1 MTISHSAIKPNIKP
15 CNYCA
20 AGVVLV
26 LVQEDGGSCS
36 HPSAASNYHCGP
48 QLCATLSPD
57 PLPTK
62 VSTKFCKAQ
71 YSEKNSESTYYSTF
85 ILTNQ
90 SRNYYEQPLFS
101 SNGIKITVKLCCH
114 LYIPTLTTGR
124 KYSGKPQFLFL
135 FLPRLRMI
143 TVIIPSPPSIVAQEA
158 MMIQW
163 LPNCPHS
170 APVMVSG
177 DSNQFPR
184 SVAVQITP

>member
-1 MTISHSAIKPNIKP
+1 M
-15 CNYCA
+15 
-20 AGVVLV
+20 
-26 LVQEDGGSCS
+26 QEDGGSCS
-36 HPSAASNYHCGP
+36 HPVITTVGHSSV
-48 QLCATLSPD
+48 QLFLLILFQQRCQPNFAEQRKSVSPFFLLKAPTSLFTL
-57 PLPTK
+57 K
-62 VSTKFCKAQ
+62 
-71 YSEKNSESTYYSTF
+71 
-85 ILTNQ
+85 NQ
-90 SRNYYEQPLFS
+90 SRNYSEQPSFS
-101 SNGIKITVKLCCH
+101 PNGVKITVKICCH
-114 LYIPTLTTGR
+114 LYHLTLTTGR

-143 TVIIPSPPSIVAQEA
+143 TVIIPSPPSIVAEEE

>member
-1 MTISHSAIKPNIKP
+1 MQSNQISNLAIIVP
-15 CNYCA
+15 
-20 AGVVLV
+20 LV
-26 LVQEDGGSCS
+26 LCWCWCRRMEAHV
-36 HPSAASNYHCGP
+36 PTP
-48 QLCATLSPD
+48 QLPVITTVVPSSVQLFLLILFQQRCQPNFA
-57 PLPTK
+57 K
-62 VSTKFCKAQ
+62 HNIRKKI
-71 YSEKNSESTYYSTF
+71 SESTYYSTF

-158 MMIQW
+158 RMIQW